1 MTLSAKTPKV
11 NTVSLYKSSNLCIVN
26 IIENI
31 KMFTISKFIFH
42 DFFYRQIL
50 KIPNSNLTDETTML
64 TFSCNKKGVDYKYSR
79 ENFHIIFFD
88 TELLVHKYLKTFCLM
103 LLFNPFI
110 FSIISDYIR
119 RWKRKI
125 NIKKKRKT
133 FSWHSPQKLHDNVH
147 LSRRFWYSHVFALT
161 S

>member
-11 NTVSLYKSSNLCIVN
+11 NTVSLYKSSDLCIVN

-31 KMFTISKFIFH
+31 KMYAISNTIFH

-79 ENFHIIFFD
+79 ENFHIIVFRYRLARTQIFENVLFD
-88 TELLVHKYLKTFCLM
+88 AAF
-103 LLFNPFI
+103 
-110 FSIISDYIR
+110 
-119 RWKRKI
+119 
-125 NIKKKRKT
+125 
-133 FSWHSPQKLHDNVH
+133 
-147 LSRRFWYSHVFALT
+147 
-161 S
+161 